1 MKSRIVFFK
10 FIVVPLQVSY
20 FTLNKIKING
30 GARRYLQNKKI
41 KTIKFAIHKVVI
53 SRLHASQLASRRSG
67 SIQNKMRRR
76 SNKALKTTSWR
87 RSFSPPENWQFF
99 YAVLLFSIR
108 STFSCC
114 VIFF

>member
-1 MKSRIVFFK
+1 M
-10 FIVVPLQVSY
+10 SY

-87 RSFSPPENWQFF
+87 RSFSPQKIGNCFTQSCYFQSGQLSP
-99 YAVLLFSIR
+99 AALFSFKI
-108 STFSCC
+108 
-114 VIFF
+114 VILI